1 MPKKACCCDPKGRH
15 VAVACRYY
23 GGHALRYVPDG
34 ATASAGF
41 SGSSGAPR
49 YVGPDGFTIKN
60 SGYQRLFGLTT
71 GVPAIPEPSG
81 VLIRGPYQWNVDIK
95 QFDSTRDVV
104 LLTRSGG
111 GSSQY
116 DWNEP
121 NSPPKGGHS
130 ALLQTR
136 VKASLNIEGFVGAG
150 GTGFG
155 GGQGSAV
162 GELLNNPFNPN
173 TVAGG
178 GAGGG
183 VLGRGGHGGITN
195 GITGFG
201 SEGGGAGSQTAGGC
215 AGGIGACSGTE
226 FLGGT
231 GASDS
236 GWGGG
241 GRYSG
246 GGGASKS
253 GGGGAASKWPSSLPN
268 FSDINYSEPGSD
280 RGPGGICD
288 PFMVYY
294 NVVGDITSTVH
305 AGMGGGANLVP
316 DPVLN
321 PGPGSPTSF
330 VGFANDYNPLKE
342 GIPGIVR
349 AVWVDKYCPC
359 DENKTDL
366 PDKMYVCLTDSQYSV
381 IQEFLDNNPDEFN
394 LPKFELDGETYIYF
408 GICQNAYCSTM
419 RLVDGDPI
427 NLRFTSLVQNV
438 NGILMN
444 DCCKT
449 IIASPVCKI
458 QTPNCYDCNNC
469 YACVTSL
476 KLKYCCEDVDDKP
489 DLYWSIYEGYLW
501 QAVKTNFWFPFGK
514 KPEDTLS
521 AAVIREIGPELG
533 SNPFFAA
540 AAANGF
546 EKACLN
552 VDGTGP
558 AQIVAAEL
566 CDSISEDGDCDIY
579 YLPIFVPSNQQHPCI
594 IEVGDRWEYPHPQY
608 LPLSMSI
615 SATICGKSA
624 RKDDLTSVDLINCD
638 CIPNGNVFCGNE
650 TPCLEPN
657 DVTIRYSSFCDPFAI
672 FVVTDGSFGE
682 CSLPQPPRIFR
693 QGGAIDITEYMNPIL
708 GMTITIPKCP
718 GTDTPVTSS
727 ISLLSM
733 CGRRIREL
741 NEFGLNL
748 GTIASI
754 MNNNPFGISYVANE
768 PNIFIRARYG
778 AEVCPEFQDFAIG
791 PPPEDMQVSTV
802 NTFTPTAF
810 IQQLYYKPR
819 TYLYAYEIGAQGL
832 LGSGTVSCS
841 GQPCGCRNQVF
852 SGSALSSSLTCLWG
866 YYNLVKMNEPI
877 FMMGE
882 TDAAN
887 GTCTIP
893 PSLLSQIDGDL
904 TGAFSVGIIPSF
916 GFSEEKAMCTEYSFD
931 NDCNLTVVAETI
943 SCVGKIN
950 SINVD

>member
-23 GGHALRYVPDG
+23 GGHALRYVVDG

-49 YVGPDGFTIKN
+49 YVGPDGFTVKD

-71 GVPAIPEPSG
+71 GVFDPSG
-81 VLIRGPYQWNVDIK
+81 PFGADPLGTLIRGPYTWNVDIK
-95 QFDSTRDVV
+95 QFDTTRDVV

-116 DWNEP
+116 EYDEP
-121 NSPPKGGHS
+121 NDPPKGGHS

-162 GELLNNPFNPN
+162 GEILNNPFNPN

-236 GWGGG
+236 GWGAG

-294 NVVGDITSTVH
+294 NVVGEITSTVH
-305 AGMGGGANLVP
+305 PGMGGGANLVV

-321 PGPGSPTSF
+321 PGAGNPTQF
-330 VGFANDYNPLKE
+330 IGFANDYNPLKE

-349 AVWVDKYCPC
+349 AIWVDKYCPC
-359 DENKTDL
+359 DDEKTDL
-366 PDKMYVCLTDSQYSV
+366 PDKMYVCLTDTQYSI
-381 IQEFLDNNPDEFN
+381 IQEFLDNSPDEFT

-408 GICQNAYCSTM
+408 GICRNAYCSTM
-419 RLVDGDPI
+419 RLVDGDPT
-427 NLRFTSLVQNV
+427 NLRLTSIVPGFNDG

-449 IIASPVCKI
+449 IIAYPICKI

-469 YACVTSL
+469 YACVPSF
-476 KLKYCCEDVDDKP
+476 KLKYCCEGVDDKP
-489 DLYWSIYEGYLW
+489 DLYWSIYEGFLW

-521 AAVIREIGPELG
+521 AAVVREIGPGLG
-533 SNPFFAA
+533 GNPFFAA

-546 EKACLN
+546 EKVCLN
-552 VDGTGP
+552 VGGTGS
-558 AQIVAAEL
+558 ALIVAAEL
-566 CDSISEDGDCDIY
+566 CDGISEDGDCDIY
-579 YLPIFVPSNQQHPCI
+579 GLSLFVPSNQQHPCI

-608 LPLSMSI
+608 LPLSI
-615 SATICGKSA
+615 TITSTVCGKS
-624 RKDDLTSVDLINCD
+624 KLMPIFGSNLLD
-638 CIPNGNVFCGNE
+638 CECYELGVQCLNE
-650 TPCLEPN
+650 TDCLEPN
-657 DVTIRYSSFCDPFAI
+657 DVTVRYNSFCSSSP
-672 FVVTDGSFGE
+672 VVVSGVLQE
-682 CSLPQPPRIFR
+682 CLG
-693 QGGAIDITEYMNPIL
+693 GGAISAINAGFGGDITEYMNPIL

-718 GTDTPVTSS
+718 GTDNPVTSAV
-727 ISLLSM
+727 SLLTM

-748 GTIASI
+748 GTVASI

-778 AEVCPEFQDFAIG
+778 AEVCPEVQDLTI
-791 PPPEDMQVSTV
+791 PPAPEDMQVSII
-802 NTFTPTAF
+802 NTETPTAF
-810 IQQLYYKPR
+810 IQQWYYKPR
-819 TYLYAYEIGAQGL
+819 TYLYAYEITSQGRA
-832 LGSGTVSCS
+832 GSNTQICS
-841 GQPCGCRNQVF
+841 GSPCECRNPYYIGY
-852 SGSALSSSLTCLWG
+852 STTSPSKTCIWG
-866 YYNLVKMNEPI
+866 YYNLVTMTQPI
-877 FMMGE
+877 FV
-882 TDAAN
+882 
-887 GTCTIP
+887 P
-893 PSLLSQIDGDL
+893 
-904 TGAFSVGIIPSF
+904 
-916 GFSEEKAMCTEYSFD
+916 
-931 NDCNLTVVAETI
+931 
-943 SCVGKIN
+943 GKIN
-950 SINVD
+950 EDLGECSIPDLILSEIDGNIPEFILGVTPFSIEKAVCDEYQWFSNCDTQLLNTVITCTGKLSASVG

>member
-49 YVGPDGFTIKN
+49 YVGPDGFTVKD
-60 SGYQRLFGLTT
+60 SGYQRLFGLTLDQ
-71 GVPAIPEPSG
+71 SG
-81 VLIRGPYQWNVDIK
+81 TLIRGPYQWNVEIK

-121 NSPPKGGHS
+121 NDPPKGGHS

-155 GGQGSAV
+155 GGQGSVV
-162 GELLNNPFNPN
+162 GELLSNPFNPN

-253 GGGGAASKWPSSLPN
+253 GGGGAASKWPASLPN

-321 PGPGSPTSF
+321 PGPGDPTSF
-330 VGFANDYNPLKE
+330 IGFANDYNPLKE

-359 DENKTDL
+359 DEEKTDL
-366 PDKMYVCLTDSQYSV
+366 PDKMYICLTDSQYSV
-381 IQEFLDNNPDEFN
+381 IQEFLDNNPDEFT

-408 GICQNAYCSTM
+408 GICRNAYCSTV
-419 RLVDGDPI
+419 RLVDGDPT
-427 NLRFTSLVQNV
+427 NLRFTSLVSDN
-438 NGILMN
+438 NGVGMN

-449 IIASPVCKI
+449 IIAYPICKI
-458 QTPNCYDCNNC
+458 QTANCYDCNNC
-469 YACVTSL
+469 YACDVSL
-476 KLKYCCEDVDDKP
+476 KLKYCCEDVEDKP
-489 DLYWSIYEGYLW
+489 DLYWSIYEGWLW
-501 QAVKTNFWFPFGK
+501 QAIKTDFWFPFGK
-514 KPEDTLS
+514 KPEDALS
-521 AAVIREIGPELG
+521 AAVFREIGPVLG
-533 SNPFFAA
+533 SNTFISGLAR
-540 AAANGF
+540 NGF
-546 EKACLN
+546 EKLCLN
-552 VDGTGP
+552 VDGTGS
-558 AQIVAAEL
+558 ALVVAAEL
-566 CDSISEDGDCDIY
+566 CNGISEDGDCDIY
-579 YLPIFVPSNQQHPCI
+579 RLPSPSNNHPCKI
-594 IEVGDRWEYPHPQY
+594 SVGDYWEYPHPEY
-608 LPLSMSI
+608 LPLPITI
-615 SATICGKSA
+615 SGTICGKGTRWPRFSW
-624 RKDDLTSVDLINCD
+624 VDTGDINSCECVLIDYD
-638 CIPNGNVFCGNE
+638 CLPG
-650 TPCLEPN
+650 TACLEPN
-657 DVTIRYSSFCDPFAI
+657 DVVVRYNSFCSSTPVVIGGDFGCAMNPIVCLPSVSCDKSFA
-672 FVVTDGSFGE
+672 
-682 CSLPQPPRIFR
+682 
-693 QGGAIDITEYMNPIL
+693 DITNYMDPIL

-718 GTDTPVTSS
+718 NTGLPITTAV
-727 ISLLSM
+727 SLQSM
-733 CGRRIREL
+733 CGRSIQAL
-741 NEFGLNL
+741 PEFGLNL
-748 GTIASI
+748 GTIASV
-754 MNNNPFGISYVANE
+754 MNNNPFGIVYQANE
-768 PNIFIRARYG
+768 PNIFVTARYG
-778 AEVCPEFQDFAIG
+778 AEICPEASVTGSTIPAGADI
-791 PPPEDMQVSTV
+791 QVFVDATE
-802 NTFTPTAF
+802 TPTQI
-810 IQQLYYKPR
+810 IQRYYFKPRSYLYKIQLY
-819 TYLYAYEIGAQGL
+819 ANGCA
-832 LGSGTVSCS
+832 GSGTPTCS
-841 GQPCGCRNQVF
+841 GLPNCECISPF
-852 SGSALSSSLTCLWG
+852 YSGSSSNTLSQNCLWG
-866 YYNLVKMNEPI
+866 FYNLATMTQPI
-877 FMMGE
+877 FVSGAGNA
-882 TDAAN
+882 DI
-887 GTCTIP
+887 GTCSIP
-893 PSLLSQIDGDL
+893 PSLLSQIKGDL
-904 TGAFSVGIIPSF
+904 RQSGLLSPLSFSESSAECIQYTDSCFNTIENRFVSCTGKVSGSVG
-916 GFSEEKAMCTEYSFD
+916 
-931 NDCNLTVVAETI
+931 
-943 SCVGKIN
+943 
-950 SINVD
+950 

>member
-23 GGHALRYVPDG
+23 GGHALRYVLDG

-71 GVPAIPEPSG
+71 GVPAFAEPSG

-116 DWNEP
+116 DWNDP
-121 NSPPKGGHS
+121 NDPPKGGHS

-201 SEGGGAGSQTAGGC
+201 SEGGGAGSQNAGGC

-381 IQEFLDNNPDEFN
+381 IQEFLENNPDEFN

-558 AQIVAAEL
+558 AQNVAAEL
-566 CDSISEDGDCDIY
+566 CDGISEDGDCDIY
-579 YLPIFVPSNQQHPCI
+579 ILPSTSNDHPCKI
-594 IEVGDRWEYPHPQY
+594 NVGDWWEYPHPQF
-608 LPLSMSI
+608 LPLAITI
-615 SATICGKSA
+615 SATICGKYETRFEPIHISFP
-624 RKDDLTSVDLINCD
+624 NPFGCD
-638 CIPNGNVFCGNE
+638 CIDGYPVCLPGKALNG
-650 TPCLEPN
+650 CLEPN
-657 DVTIRYSSFCDPFAI
+657 EVTVRYNSFCSVTPTIISGSFADCSNLNNSSFI
-672 FVVTDGSFGE
+672 TYSNGGGGELTD
-682 CSLPQPPRIFR
+682 
-693 QGGAIDITEYMNPIL
+693 YMNPIL

-718 GTDTPVTSS
+718 GTNTPVTTGV
-727 ISLLSM
+727 SLTSM
-733 CGRRIREL
+733 CGRSIKVL
-741 NEFGLNL
+741 SGFGLNL
-748 GTIASI
+748 GTIASV
-754 MNNNPFGISYVANE
+754 MNNNPFGIIYQANE
-768 PNIFIRARYG
+768 ADIFITERRG
-778 AEVCPEFQDFAIG
+778 ALICQELEGFSVPS
-791 PPPEDMQVSTV
+791 PPADVFVEMVET
-802 NTFTPTAF
+802 NTPTSI
-810 IQQLYYKPR
+810 IQRYYYKPR
-819 TYLYAYEIGAQGL
+819 TYLYALQLNANGPGGANTLACNGAPCECNTPYYIGQ
-832 LGSGTVSCS
+832 SI
-841 GQPCGCRNQVF
+841 
-852 SGSALSSSLTCLWG
+852 SSTKNCIWG
-866 YYNLVKMNEPI
+866 YYNLVTMKEPI
-877 FMMGE
+877 FMNGVIDE
-882 TDAAN
+882 GRGTCSIPPGLKSQIN
-887 GTCTIP
+887 GTIPSSFFTPMAQSTEIADCYEYQDTCGSVLVGRSITCT
-893 PSLLSQIDGDL
+893 GKVF
-904 TGAFSVGIIPSF
+904 GSVG
-916 GFSEEKAMCTEYSFD
+916 
-931 NDCNLTVVAETI
+931 
-943 SCVGKIN
+943 
-950 SINVD
+950 

>member
-71 GVPAIPEPSG
+71 GVPAIAEPSG

-321 PGPGSPTSF
+321 PGSGNPTQF
-330 VGFANDYNPLKE
+330 IGFANDYNPLKE

-521 AAVIREIGPELG
+521 SAVIREIGPELG

-566 CDSISEDGDCDIY
+566 CDGISEDGDCDIY
-579 YLPIFVPSNQQHPCI
+579 ILPSTSNDHPCKI
-594 IEVGDRWEYPHPQY
+594 NVGDWWDYPHPQY
-608 LPLSMSI
+608 LPIPM
-615 SATICGKSA
+615 TITAKVCGKAKPMPIFSSNLL
-624 RKDDLTSVDLINCD
+624 DCD
-638 CIPNGNVFCGNE
+638 CYEVGTQCLNE
-650 TPCLEPN
+650 TDCLQQNE
-657 DVTIRYSSFCDPFAI
+657 VVVRYNSFCSTNYVP
-672 FVVTDGSFGE
+672 VSGSLRDCF
-682 CSLPQPPRIFR
+682 SFNSSSANIFR
-693 QGGAIDITEYMNPIL
+693 QNSGLGGEITNYMNPIL

-718 GTDTPVTSS
+718 GTNTPVTTGV
-727 ISLLSM
+727 SLTSM
-733 CGRRIREL
+733 CGRSIKVL
-741 NEFGLNL
+741 SGFGLNL
-748 GTIASI
+748 GTIASA
-754 MNNNPFGISYVANE
+754 MNNNPFGIVYEANE
-768 PNIFIRARYG
+768 PDIFVTERLGAHVCAELEGFSVPAPPADIQVNI
-778 AEVCPEFQDFAIG
+778 ETTE
-791 PPPEDMQVSTV
+791 
-802 NTFTPTAF
+802 TPTAF
-810 IQQLYYKPR
+810 VQKYYYKPR
-819 TYLYAYEIGAQGL
+819 AYLYSFEIGSQGL
-832 LGSGTVSCS
+832 LGSSTQICS
-841 GQPCGCRNQVF
+841 GSPCECRTPYYVS
-852 SGSALSSSLTCLWG
+852 SGTSVSRSCIWG
-866 YYNLVKMNEPI
+866 YYNLVTMTQPI
-877 FMMGE
+877 FISGA
-882 TDAAN
+882 TDSSS
-887 GTCTIP
+887 GTCSIP
-893 PSLLSQIDGDL
+893 PSLLNQIDGD
-904 TGAFSVGIIPSF
+904 IPEF
-916 GFSEEKAMCTEYSFD
+916 VLGVLPFSEESATCTEYETLSSCELVLI
-931 NDCNLTVVAETI
+931 NETI
-943 SCVGKIN
+943 SCSGSISATVG
-950 SINVD
+950 